1 MTCSDLKPPTT
12 RSGNEAPA
20 AVLCLPRVQWCLPE
34 LRGQEEQQRKRRR
47 KKKKENWKK
56 DRDWGGDWGKKK
68 GTTYGGKDKK
78 RIKRKL
84 KGKAAMRQKKEPSQ
98 CGRGMMLLRVVVV
111 CAEQAASAAAPSCDK
126 CHQPSLTP
134 DKGSVHQRCQL
145 WRPAGSTVTFSPVH
159 SERSSSIFP
168 YFTTPSAERLPFSSA
183 QPFCSPRCFLAP
195 IAQKRSQAAE
205 IESSDPASQGEAVW
219 AWIQPKAPKHQ
230 IDGSAAV
237 SLNIPWIHPWEHW
250 EVSSSTVLLQK
261 TVTSF
266 ENANWL

>member
-1 MTCSDLKPPTT
+1 MRLLQLCCACQGF
-12 RSGNEAPA
+12 SGAFLSYVGRRNS
-20 AVLCLPRVQWCLPE
+20 
-34 LRGQEEQQRKRRR
+34 RGKGEE
-47 KKKKENWKK
+47 KKKENWKN
-56 DRDWGGDWGKKK
+56 DRDWGERLREKKK
-68 GTTYGGKDKK
+68 KKEILMVGKTEKE
-78 RIKRKL
+78 L
-84 KGKAAMRQKKEPSQ
+84 KGNWKEKRRW
-98 CGRGMMLLRVVVV
+98 GR
-111 CAEQAASAAAPSCDK
+111 SAAAPSCDK

-168 YFTTPSAERLPFSSA
+168 YFTTPSAERLPFYSA

>member
-1 MTCSDLKPPTT
+1 M
-12 RSGNEAPA
+12 
-20 AVLCLPRVQWCLPE
+20 
-34 LRGQEEQQRKRRR
+34 RK
-47 KKKKENWKK
+47 
-56 DRDWGGDWGKKK
+56 KKK

-159 SERSSSIFP
+159 SEKNSRIFP
-168 YFTTPSAERLPFSSA
+168 YFTTPSAERLPFYSA

-237 SLNIPWIHPWEHW
+237 SLNIPWIHP
-250 EVSSSTVLLQK
+250 
-261 TVTSF
+261 
-266 ENANWL
+266 

>member
-1 MTCSDLKPPTT
+1 
-12 RSGNEAPA
+12 
-20 AVLCLPRVQWCLPE
+20 
-34 LRGQEEQQRKRRR
+34 
-47 KKKKENWKK
+47 
-56 DRDWGGDWGKKK
+56 
-68 GTTYGGKDKK
+68 
-78 RIKRKL
+78 
-84 KGKAAMRQKKEPSQ
+84 MRQKKEPSQ

-159 SERSSSIFP
+159 SEKSSRIFP
-168 YFTTPSAERLPFSSA
+168 YFTTPSPERLPFYSA

-219 AWIQPKAPKHQ
+219 AWIQPKVPKHQ

-237 SLNIPWIHPWEHW
+237 SLNIPWIHP
-250 EVSSSTVLLQK
+250 
-261 TVTSF
+261 
-266 ENANWL
+266 

>member
-1 MTCSDLKPPTT
+1 MIGTGGRDWGEK
-12 RSGNEAPA
+12 
-20 AVLCLPRVQWCLPE
+20 
-34 LRGQEEQQRKRRR
+34 
-47 KKKKENWKK
+47 KKKKEILMVGKTEKELKGNWKEK
-56 DRDWGGDWGKKK
+56 RRWG
-68 GTTYGGKDKK
+68 
-78 RIKRKL
+78 R
-84 KGKAAMRQKKEPSQ
+84 S
-98 CGRGMMLLRVVVV
+98 V
-111 CAEQAASAAAPSCDK
+111 AAPSCDK
-126 CHQPSLTP
+126 CHLPSLTP